1 MSEVRQGLP
10 FNTTCIFAMNT
21 RKQVY
26 DLTLDDLVQHP
37 VWEFALDE
45 EGNDGQ
51 DEATVRPYDAPD
63 ALDPS
68 DGMFVVLA
76 FFELADGSKMQG
88 YVTPSSGDSFNLGT
102 IQPIIVTEQG
112 QVGFWCGMVS
122 PSSEQLIQQYKRLDR
137 DARQVF
143 PLTFE
148 SQVPLVGGPV
158 RGSLEG
164 FMVLED
170 LKTRKVRI
178 LT

>member
-1 MSEVRQGLP
+1 M
-10 FNTTCIFAMNT
+10 FAMNT

-26 DLTLDDLVQHP
+26 DLTLDDLFDYP

-45 EGNDGQ
+45 EAKDGQ
-51 DEATVRPYDAPD
+51 DEATVRPYDAPE

-76 FFELADGSKMQG
+76 SFVLADGSKMQG
-88 YVTPSSGDSFNLGT
+88 YMTPPSADSADLGT
-102 IQPIIVTEQG
+102 IQPIIVTERG
-112 QVGFWCGMVS
+112 QVGFWCGIVS
-122 PSSEQLIQQYKRLDR
+122 PSSEQLIQRYKRLDR

-148 SQVPLVGGPV
+148 SQVQLVGGPA

-170 LKTRKVRI
+170 LTKRKVKT

>member
-1 MSEVRQGLP
+1 
-10 FNTTCIFAMNT
+10 MNT

-26 DLTLDDLVQHP
+26 DLTLDDLVQYP

-51 DEATVRPYDAPD
+51 DEATVRPYDTPD

-76 FFELADGSKMQG
+76 SFELADGSKMQG
-88 YVTPSSGDSFNLGT
+88 YVTPSSADSSDLGT

-112 QVGFWCGMVS
+112 QVGFWCGIAP
-122 PSSEQLIQQYKRLDR
+122 PSSEQLIQGYKRLNR

-148 SQVPLVGGPV
+148 SQVQLVGEPV

-170 LKTRKVRI
+170 LTTRKVRI